1 MTAARVTYRDA
12 DGATAER
19 TFECTE
25 IALDLGQAIIDSL
38 EAETGREI
46 DTDGTDFWWTD
57 DSDEQHI
64 VMHVTEITEE

>member
-1 MTAARVTYRDA
+1 MTARVTYRNA
-12 DGATAER
+12 DGIAEER